1 MLHQTERDT
10 MTTTTYASDLGKCYA
25 KAEDG
30 FYRLYKVDGY
40 WTIYLVS
47 KELIW
52 DEDYNFTQGTRLEA
66 TRGGFISHPD
76 EFLSG
81 VYELQCEAKALARDI

>member
-1 MLHQTERDT
+1 
-10 MTTTTYASDLGKCYA
+10 MTTTTYATDLGKCYN
-25 KAEDG
+25 KTDDG

-52 DEDYNFTQGTRLEA
+52 DKDYNFTEGTRLTA
-66 TRGGFISHPD
+66 TYGGLISHPD